1 MLFVYAETVN
11 IKKFGRIPTFPTFL
25 REEGCR
31 GVNNASYSGFQNPKC
46 SETGDT
52 RSFVAIILVF
62 HTNM

>member
-31 GVNNASYSGFQNPKC
+31 GVNNAS
-46 SETGDT
+46 
-52 RSFVAIILVF
+52 
-62 HTNM
+62 